1 MYEELL
7 QQILLKLYFELW
19 VRITPYQT
27 VNVRVWADND
37 FQAKMIGEAQ
47 YGSGQV
53 LNYTRING

>member
-1 MYEELL
+1 MYC
-7 QQILLKLYFELW
+7 YELW

>member
-1 MYEELL
+1 MYC
-7 QQILLKLYFELW
+7 YELW
-19 VRITPYQT
+19 VRINPYQT

-37 FQAKMIGEAQ
+37 LQAKMIGEAQ